1 MRNLELGAFEPVR
14 AIDDVRFSV
23 GVEVTD
29 AGPFA
34 EIGFAEGLAVKG
46 VDGSLRELVLGNTR
60 IYGAWIYGAC
70 QEPSHA
76 GQAPMR
82 KSPGEVQKR

>member
-14 AIDDVRFSV
+14 AIDDVRLSV

-29 AGPFA
+29 AGSFA
-34 EIGFAEGLAVKG
+34 EIGFADRLAVEE

-60 IYGAWIYGAC
+60 IERAC
-70 QEPSHA
+70 
-76 GQAPMR
+76 
-82 KSPGEVQKR
+82 

>member
-14 AIDDVRFSV
+14 AIDDVRLSV

-29 AGPFA
+29 AGSFA
-34 EIGFAEGLAVKG
+34 EIGFAERLAVEG

-60 IYGAWIYGAC
+60 I
-70 QEPSHA
+70 
-76 GQAPMR
+76 
-82 KSPGEVQKR
+82 

>member
-29 AGPFA
+29 ASPFA
-34 EIGFAEGLAVKG
+34 EVGFADRLPVEG

-60 IYGAWIYGAC
+60 I
-70 QEPSHA
+70 
-76 GQAPMR
+76 
-82 KSPGEVQKR
+82 

>member
-1 MRNLELGAFEPVR
+1 MRDFELRTFEPVGSV
-14 AIDDVRFSV
+14 DDIGFAV
-23 GVEVTD
+23 GVEVSD
-29 AGPFA
+29 PCPFA
-34 EIGFAEGLAVKG
+34 EVGLREGLAVKG
-46 VDGSLRELVLGNTR
+46 VGGSLQRLVLGNTR
-60 IYGAWIYGAC
+60 IYGAC